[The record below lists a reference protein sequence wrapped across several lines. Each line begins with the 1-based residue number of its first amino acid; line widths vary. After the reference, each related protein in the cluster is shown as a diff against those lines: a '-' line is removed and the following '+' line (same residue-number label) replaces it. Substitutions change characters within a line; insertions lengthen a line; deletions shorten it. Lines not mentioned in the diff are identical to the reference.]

1 MHGFAI
7 AFELGPVFYVGG
19 VRSFLS
25 MKIKGSR
32 GRSVRSPVGLTESDL
47 RGFSNKSLRSSP
59 WCCALDRR
67 VLAWFFSIDR
77 GMLER
82 SLCVRWSALKEV
94 EDGFFRG
101 QNFFDF
107 FFRDHH
113 PGGPPKRCMA
123 CTLFIARDKN
133 SSALIGLPLWK
144 NHQATRN
151 PTPAP
156 MR

>member
-32 GRSVRSPVGLTESDL
+32 GRSVRGPVRLTESDL

-59 WCCALDRR
+59 WRCDLDRR

-107 FFRDHH
+107 FSAITILEDHRSVAWLAH
-113 PGGPPKRCMA
+113 C
-123 CTLFIARDKN
+123 
-133 SSALIGLPLWK
+133 SSLGTKTAV
-144 NHQATRN
+144 R
-151 PTPAP
+151 
-156 MR
+156 